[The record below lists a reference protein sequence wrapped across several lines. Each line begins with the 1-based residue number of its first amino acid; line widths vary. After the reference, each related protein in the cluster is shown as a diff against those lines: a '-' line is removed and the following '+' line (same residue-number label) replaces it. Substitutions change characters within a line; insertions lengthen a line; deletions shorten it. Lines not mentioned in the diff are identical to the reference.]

1 MKTPFPRSPEFR
13 KVLAGDPH
21 FDLARVALEIAADAH
36 PDLDP
41 QAALG
46 AIDAYADRA
55 RARCPA
61 GAKARQILG
70 QINWVLFV
78 EEGFRGNELDYYDPE
93 NSFLDAVI
101 GRKTGIPITLA
112 ILYRAVASRLDLT
125 LEGVNLPAHFMLRA
139 VGEQPALF
147 VDAFDSGALL
157 DLPACRERVIR
168 KLGGPVVL
176 PDGRFEPCPAADVVA
191 RMLLNLKA
199 IYLREPDFAAALPF
213 QRRLAALHSRDPI
226 EQRDL
231 GMFCLQVDRP
241 GEAVD
246 PLRRYLVE
254 MPGADDAEVVGGLLK
269 AALREVAL
277 RN

>member
-1 MKTPFPRSPEFR
+1 MKIPFPRSPEFR
-13 KVLAGDPH
+13 KALAGDPH
-21 FDLARVALEIAADAH
+21 FDLTRVALEIAADAH

-41 QAALG
+41 DAAF
-46 AIDAYADRA
+46 ATIDAYADRA
-55 RARCPA
+55 RARCPS
-61 GAKARQILG
+61 GARARQILG

-78 EEGFRGNELDYYDPE
+78 EEEFRGNELDYYDPE

-101 GRKTGIPITLA
+101 ERKLGIPITLA
-112 ILYRAVASRLDLT
+112 VLYRAVAGRLGLP

-147 VDAFDSGALL
+147 VDAFDSGTLL
-157 DLPACRERVIR
+157 DLPGCRERIVR
-168 KLGGPVVL
+168 KLGGPVDL

-191 RMLLNLKA
+191 RMLANLKA

-213 QRRLAALHSRDPI
+213 QRRLAALHPNDPI

-246 PLRRYLVE
+246 PLRRYLSDAK
-254 MPGADDAEVVGGLLK
+254 GADDAEVVGAMLK
-269 AALREVAL
+269 AALREVAR